1 MTINEAQELK
11 IINDQ
16 IDNDPDAAK
25 VSKAV
30 SLLTSE
36 SNTTPQTPPTIA
48 ALVAVDPEAEHQR
61 IIQNGER
68 QLLKNILLHAHDLL

>member
-1 MTINEAQELK
+1 MTIGEAQELK
-11 IINDQ
+11 TINDQ
-16 IDNDPDAAK
+16 IDNDQDAAK
-25 VSKAV
+25 VSRAV

-36 SNTTPQTPPTIA
+36 SNTTPQTIA

-68 QLLKNILLHAHDLL
+68 QLLKNILLHAYDLL

>member
-25 VSKAV
+25 VSRAV

-36 SNTTPQTPPTIA
+36 SNTTPQTIA
-48 ALVAVDPEAEHQR
+48 ALVAVDPEAEHRR
-61 IIQNGER
+61 IIQNDER
-68 QLLKNILLHAHDLL
+68 QLLKNILLHAYDLL

>member
-1 MTINEAQELK
+1 MTIGEAQALK

-16 IDNDPDAAK
+16 IDNDQDAAK
-25 VSKAV
+25 VSRAV

-36 SNTTPQTPPTIA
+36 SNTTPQTPQTIA
-48 ALVAVDPEAEHQR
+48 AVVAVDPEAEHQR

-68 QLLKNILLHAHDLL
+68 QLLKNILLHAYDLL